1 MEDLGGISMEGI
13 NIFKVP
19 PHSIEAEQ
27 SVLGAML
34 MDKEQI
40 IVVLEV
46 LKSNDFYKEAHK
58 EIFEAIYDIFNREE
72 PVDLI
77 TLTEELKKRGTLDAI
92 GGIPYIN
99 SLSEGVPI
107 TANVRYYADI
117 VEEKATL
124 RRLIKSS
131 EDIIHMSFNN
141 EMEVPEVLELAQKH
155 IYDIALSRYQE
166 AFTPIKT
173 VLSETF
179 DKIEELYENKKSITG
194 LTTGFVDIDKKTSGF
209 HKSDL
214 ILVAARPAMGKSA
227 FALNLA
233 QNAAIKA
240 SASVAIFSL
249 EMSKEQLMLRML
261 ASESMVSLNKIQHGH
276 LNEEEWT
283 KLAGAMLPLSQAKI
297 FFDDT
302 AGISITEMRSKCRR
316 LKIESGL
323 DIILVDYLQLMQG
336 DKKTENR
343 QQEISEISRNLKMM
357 AKELD
362 CPVIALSQ
370 LSRAP
375 EMRTDHRP
383 ILSDLRESGAIEQDA
398 DLVMFLYRDEYYHPD
413 SDKKNVAELIIS
425 KHRHGETGTIELFW
439 AGEYQKFLDY
449 EKHRTE

>member
-1 MEDLGGISMEGI
+1 METI
-13 NIFKVP
+13 NTFKIP

-27 SVLGAML
+27 SVLGSML
-34 MDKEQI
+34 MDKESI

-46 LKSNDFYKEAHK
+46 LKPDDFYKEAHR
-58 EIFEAIYDIFNREE
+58 EIFESIYNLFDKEE

-77 TLTEELKKRGTLDAI
+77 TLTEELKKRGTLEAI

-107 TANVRYYADI
+107 TANVKYYADI
-117 VEEKATL
+117 VEEKSTL
-124 RRLIKSS
+124 RKLIKSS
-131 EDIIHMSFNN
+131 EEIINMSFASDT
-141 EMEVPEVLELAQKH
+141 EVPQVLELAEKN
-155 IYDIALSRYQE
+155 IYDISQNRYQE
-166 AFTPIKT
+166 GFAPIRS

-179 DKIEELYENKKSITG
+179 DRIEELYENKKPITG
-194 LTTGFVDIDKKTSGF
+194 LTSGFLDLDRKLSGF

-261 ASESMVSLNKIQHGH
+261 ASESMVDLNKIQNGH
-276 LNEEEWT
+276 LDEKEWG
-283 KLAGAMLPLSQAKI
+283 KIANAMLPLSQAKI
-297 FFDDT
+297 YFDDT

-316 LKIESGL
+316 LKMESGL
-323 DIILVDYLQLMQG
+323 DLVLIDYLQLMEG
-336 DKKTENR
+336 DGRPENR
-343 QQEISEISRNLKMM
+343 QQEISSISRNLKVM
-357 AKELD
+357 AKELN

-370 LSRAP
+370 LSRAA
-375 EMRTDHRP
+375 ELRADHRP

-398 DLVMFLYRDEYYHPD
+398 DLVMFLYRDEYYFPD
-413 SDKKNVAELIIS
+413 SEKKNVAEVIIS
-425 KHRHGETGTIELFW
+425 KHRHGETGTIELLW
-439 AGEYQKFLDY
+439 AGEFQKFLDY
-449 EKHRTE
+449 DRYRGE

>member
-1 MEDLGGISMEGI
+1 MEGM
-13 NIFKVP
+13 NTFKVP

-27 SVLGAML
+27 SILGSML
-34 MDKEQI
+34 MDKESI
-40 IVVLEV
+40 IVILEII
-46 LKSNDFYKEAHK
+46 KPEDFYKEAHK
-58 EIFEAIYDIFNREE
+58 EIFEAIYTLFNREE

-77 TLTEELKKRGTLDAI
+77 TLTEELKRRGTLEAI

-107 TANVRYYADI
+107 TANAKYYADI

-124 RRLIKSS
+124 RRLIRSS
-131 EDIIHMSFNN
+131 EEIINLSFNPD
-141 EMEVPEVLELAQKH
+141 MEVPQVLELAQKH
-155 IYDIALSRYQE
+155 IYDISQNRHQE
-166 AFTPIKT
+166 GFTPIKT
-173 VLSETF
+173 VLSQTF

-194 LTTGFVDIDKKTSGF
+194 LTTGFADLDKKLSGF

-214 ILVAARPAMGKSA
+214 VLVAARPAMGKSA
-227 FALNLA
+227 FSLNLA

-261 ASESMVSLNKIQHGH
+261 AAESMVSLNKIQNGN

-283 KLAGAMLPLSQAKI
+283 KLAAAMLPLSQANI
-297 FFDDT
+297 YFDDT
-302 AGISITEMRSKCRR
+302 AGISIMEMRSKCRR
-316 LKIESGL
+316 LKLETGL
-323 DIILVDYLQLMQG
+323 DLVLVDYLQLMQG
-336 DKKTENR
+336 DGRIENR
-343 QQEISEISRNLKMM
+343 QQEISAISRNLKVM

-375 EMRTDHRP
+375 ELRADHRP

-413 SDKKNVAELIIS
+413 SDKKNVAEVIIA
-425 KHRHGETGTIELFW
+425 KHRHGETGSVELYW
-439 AGEYQKFLDY
+439 AGEYQKFLNYDGY
-449 EKHRTE
+449 RSEE

>member
-1 MEDLGGISMEGI
+1 METI
-13 NIFKVP
+13 NTFKIP

-27 SVLGAML
+27 SVLGSML
-34 MDKEQI
+34 MDKESI

-46 LKSNDFYKEAHK
+46 LKPDDFYKEAHR
-58 EIFEAIYDIFNREE
+58 EIFESIYNLFDKEE

-77 TLTEELKKRGTLDAI
+77 TLTEELKKRGTLEAI

-107 TANVRYYADI
+107 TANVKYYADI
-117 VEEKATL
+117 VEEKSTL
-124 RRLIKSS
+124 RKLIKSS
-131 EDIIHMSFNN
+131 EEIINMSFASDT
-141 EMEVPEVLELAQKH
+141 EVPQVLELAEKN
-155 IYDIALSRYQE
+155 IYDISQNRYQE
-166 AFTPIKT
+166 GFAPIRS

-179 DKIEELYENKKSITG
+179 DKIEELYENKKPITG
-194 LTTGFVDIDKKTSGF
+194 LTSGFLDLDRKLSGF

-261 ASESMVSLNKIQHGH
+261 ASESMVDLNKIQNGH
-276 LNEEEWT
+276 LDEKEWG
-283 KLAGAMLPLSQAKI
+283 KIANAMLPLSQAKI
-297 FFDDT
+297 YFDDT

-316 LKIESGL
+316 LKMESGL
-323 DIILVDYLQLMQG
+323 DLVLIDYLQLMEG
-336 DKKTENR
+336 DGRPENR
-343 QQEISEISRNLKMM
+343 QQEISSISRNLKVM
-357 AKELD
+357 AKELN

-370 LSRAP
+370 LSRAA
-375 EMRTDHRP
+375 ELRADHRP

-398 DLVMFLYRDEYYHPD
+398 DLVMFLYRDEYYFPD
-413 SDKKNVAELIIS
+413 SEKKNVAEVIIS
-425 KHRHGETGTIELFW
+425 KHRHGETGTIELLW
-439 AGEYQKFLDY
+439 AGEFQKFLDY
-449 EKHRTE
+449 DRYRGE